1 MRQSDG
7 RCPHDTRMT
16 ERELSGRNRPLRG
29 LIVAPFGVSFPREGS
44 RVHVAAHMAQL
55 ESMGHDLWYLGLGL
69 GWKDTE
75 GMAEKFG
82 DRYAGIPLTVGLRL
96 WRRIQRMWVERFQPQ
111 PPVDFWYRPEW
122 TVVARELQERVRFD
136 YVLVH
141 YIFYSR
147 VFEAFPKEVRR
158 ILDTHDSFA
167 DRVWRLAS
175 KGVRNRWRS
184 CSKEDEI
191 MALSRAHYVM
201 ANQPEEAKIFEA
213 CVKSRVVTVGHPSS
227 WQPEPEP
234 DGLRVGFL
242 AAENPMNVAGLSWF
256 FERCWPRIREAV
268 PEAVF
273 LLAGRIC
280 TISGPWETASGV
292 TLLGTVETVGDF
304 HRQATVE
311 INPVSAGSG
320 LKIKTMETLG
330 HGRPLVSTTE
340 GVSGLDRGQGAFV
353 VEDEPEAFADA
364 VIRLLRT
371 PAERESLRSG
381 AHRLIGAW
389 NLRQGAALESLFE
402 GLEPEKEHS

>member
-1 MRQSDG
+1 M
-7 RCPHDTRMT
+7 
-16 ERELSGRNRPLRG
+16 
-29 LIVAPFGVSFPREGS
+29 
-44 RVHVAAHMAQL
+44 HVAAHVEQL
-55 ESMGHDLWYLGLGL
+55 KAMGHDLWYLGLGM
-69 GWKDTE
+69 GRKEVE
-75 GMAEKFG
+75 GMAEKYG
-82 DRYAGIPLTVGLRL
+82 DRFAGIPMSVGGRL
-96 WRRIQRMWVERFQPQ
+96 WRRMQQAWVNRFQPQ

-122 TVVARELQERVRFD
+122 TILARELQERVRFD

-141 YIFYSR
+141 YVFYSR
-147 VFEAFPKEVRR
+147 VFEAFPEGVRR

-167 DRVWRLAS
+167 DRVSRMAS
-175 KGVRNRWRS
+175 KGVRHRWRS
-184 CSKEDEI
+184 CSKKDEI

-201 ANQPEEAKIFEA
+201 ANQAAEAKIFEA
-213 CVKSRVVTVGHPSS
+213 CVENRVVTVGHPSP
-227 WQPEPEP
+227 WQPAPEP
-234 DGLRVGFL
+234 AALAVGFL
-242 AAENPMNVAGLSWF
+242 SAKNPMNRAGLAWF

-280 TISGPWETASGV
+280 DVPGPWTGSPGL

-304 HRQATVE
+304 HRQVTVE
-311 INPVSAGSG
+311 INPVFAGSG

-340 GVSGLDRGQGAFV
+340 GVNGLDRGQGAFV

-371 PAERESLRSG
+371 PAERESLRAG
-381 AHRLIGAW
+381 AHRLIEAW

-402 GLEPEKEHS
+402 GLEPEKEHA